1 MTQVLRRS
9 SWIASAVLF
18 GCAGGLI
25 VADRDPVA
33 LLVAVAS
40 ALLLLAAA
48 RAVGGPGLIAL
59 VALATGLHMTA
70 ALAVQAF
77 APGFGGGFV
86 TGDDFNY
93 FHLSEQTA
101 RYLQGLPVDPTYSVD
116 QLVGGY
122 SHHFG
127 TFVFLE
133 TGLFRLLGPDVRIPL
148 LLNASLGVA
157 T

>member
-1 MTQVLRRS
+1 MTRVLRRS
-9 SWIASAVLF
+9 SWTASAALF

-25 VADRDPVA
+25 VADRDPIA
-33 LLVAVAS
+33 LLVAVTT

-48 RAVGGPGLIAL
+48 RAAGGPGLIVL
-59 VALATGLHMTA
+59 VALATAVHMTA

-101 RYLQGLPVDPTYSVD
+101 RYLQGLRVDPSYSVD
-116 QLVGGY
+116 QLVGGFSY
-122 SHHFG
+122 HFG
-127 TFVFLE
+127 TFVYFE
-133 TGLFRLLGPDVRIPL
+133 TG
-148 LLNASLGVA
+148 
-157 T
+157 